1 MKFAWQEIKW
11 RLHLLRV
18 RPWQW
23 VEAWMMG
30 RRMKKELPL
39 LGVDVDAELKRAR
52 RLCEEAERK
61 YRGGK

>member
-1 MKFAWQEIKW
+1 VKLAWEEIKW

-30 RRMKKELPL
+30 RRFKKELPL
-39 LGVDVDAELKRAR
+39 LGVDVDKELKKAR
-52 RLCEEAERK
+52 KLLEK
-61 YRGGK
+61 YEK